1 MHPHTPQD
9 RRGFESP
16 ELDAPPR
23 PADRGVTTERTRS
36 TALAMLVAALVLAA
50 IIALIVVI

>member
-16 ELDAPPR
+16 EFDAPTQ
-23 PADRGVTTERTRS
+23 PADPGVITERTRS
-36 TALAMLVAALVLAA
+36 TAVAMLIAALLLAA
-50 IIALIVVI
+50 IIAVIVLI